1 MRASFTTGEVS
12 KQVSSGAFAID
23 LNLKLC
29 YHKFVYGKFSPKNG
43 KRGRIMI
50 TADVILLVALLLC
63 IVLGSFMGFGKGL
76 RLFTGG
82 VFGRIISVVICYFIF
97 GIVLSWGFVQDL
109 LLKFTTML
117 VEQDSWICNLL
128 LKIRIDMIVFALVLF
143 IVVQI
148 LRHIVVHIV
157 SGVFEIDNKGVRVV
171 NKILGV
177 VLFLVFA
184 VIFMLIVFQ
193 IIAWISGTDG
203 GFYESLQ
210 GSAFGL
216 DKIFTDNP
224 LNSVF
229 ESIRAAGSSGGS
241 GE

>member
-1 MRASFTTGEVS
+1 
-12 KQVSSGAFAID
+12 
-23 LNLKLC
+23 
-29 YHKFVYGKFSPKNG
+29 
-43 KRGRIMI
+43 MI
-50 TADVILLVALLLC
+50 TADLIVLVALLIC
-63 IVLGSFMGFGKGL
+63 IVLGAFMGFGKGL

-82 VFGRIISVVICYFIF
+82 VFGRIISVVICYFLF
-97 GIVLSWGFVQDL
+97 GIVLSWSFVQDL

-117 VEQDSWICNLL
+117 AEQDTWICNLL
-128 LKIRIDMIVFALVLF
+128 LQIRIDMIVFGAVLF
-143 IVVQI
+143 LAVQI
-148 LRHIVVHIV
+148 LRHLVVHIIA
-157 SGVFEIDNKGVRVV
+157 GVFEIDNKAIRII

-177 VLFLVFA
+177 VLFLAFA
-184 VIFMLIVFQ
+184 VIFTLIIFQ

-210 GSAFGL
+210 GSVFGL

-229 ESIRAAGSSGGS
+229 ESIRAAGTS

>member
-1 MRASFTTGEVS
+1 
-12 KQVSSGAFAID
+12 
-23 LNLKLC
+23 
-29 YHKFVYGKFSPKNG
+29 
-43 KRGRIMI
+43 MI
-50 TADVILLVALLLC
+50 TADVITLVALLIC

-82 VFGRIISVVICYFIF
+82 VFGRIISVVICYFLF
-97 GIVLSWGFVQDL
+97 GVVLSWGFVQDL
-109 LLKFTTML
+109 LLQFTTML
-117 VEQDSWICNLL
+117 SEQDTWICNFLL
-128 LKIRIDMIVFALVLF
+128 QIRIDMIVFALVLF

-148 LRHIVVHIV
+148 LRHLVVHIIA
-157 SGVFEIDNKGVRVV
+157 GVMEVDNKVMRVF
-171 NKILGV
+171 NKMLGV

-184 VIFMLIVFQ
+184 VVFMLIIFQ
-193 IIAWISGTDG
+193 IIAWVSGTDG

-229 ESIRAAGSSGGS
+229 ESIRASVASEASGG
-241 GE
+241 

>member
-1 MRASFTTGEVS
+1 
-12 KQVSSGAFAID
+12 
-23 LNLKLC
+23 
-29 YHKFVYGKFSPKNG
+29 
-43 KRGRIMI
+43 MI
-50 TADVILLVALLLC
+50 TADVIVLVALLIC

-82 VFGRIISVVICYFIF
+82 VFGRIISVVICYFLF

-117 VEQDSWICNLL
+117 SEKDTWICDLL
-128 LKIRIDMIVFALVLF
+128 LKIRIDMIVFAAVLF

-148 LRHIVVHIV
+148 LRHLVVHIIA
-157 SGVFEIDNKGVRVV
+157 GVFEIDNKGVRVI

-177 VLFLVFA
+177 ILFVAFAAVFT
-184 VIFMLIVFQ
+184 LIIFQ
-193 IIAWISGTDG
+193 IIAWIGGTDG
-203 GFYESLQ
+203 GFYDSLQ

-229 ESIRAAGSSGGS
+229 ESIRASGASGTS

>member
-1 MRASFTTGEVS
+1 
-12 KQVSSGAFAID
+12 
-23 LNLKLC
+23 
-29 YHKFVYGKFSPKNG
+29 
-43 KRGRIMI
+43 MI
-50 TADVILLVALLLC
+50 TADVIVLVALLIC
-63 IVLGSFMGFGKGL
+63 IVLGAFMGFGKGL

-82 VFGRIISVVICYFIF
+82 VFGRIISVVICYFLF
-97 GIVLSWGFVQDL
+97 GIVLSWNFVQDL

-117 VEQDSWICNLL
+117 AEQDTWICNLL
-128 LKIRIDMIVFALVLF
+128 LQIRIDMIVFGAVLF
-143 IVVQI
+143 LAVQI
-148 LRHIVVHIV
+148 LRHLVVHIIA
-157 SGVFEIDNKGVRVV
+157 GVFEIDNKAIRII

-177 VLFLVFA
+177 VLFLAFA
-184 VIFMLIVFQ
+184 VIFTLIIFQ

-210 GSAFGL
+210 GSVFGL

-229 ESIRAAGSSGGS
+229 ESIRAAGTS

>member
-1 MRASFTTGEVS
+1 
-12 KQVSSGAFAID
+12 
-23 LNLKLC
+23 
-29 YHKFVYGKFSPKNG
+29 
-43 KRGRIMI
+43 MI
-50 TADVILLVALLLC
+50 TADVIVLVALLIC
-63 IVLGSFMGFGKGL
+63 IVLGAFMGFGKGL

-82 VFGRIISVVICYFIF
+82 VFGRIISVVICYFLF
-97 GIVLSWGFVQDL
+97 GIVLSWSFVQDL

-117 VEQDSWICNLL
+117 AEQDTWICNLL
-128 LKIRIDMIVFALVLF
+128 LQIRIDMIVFGAVLF
-143 IVVQI
+143 LAVQI
-148 LRHIVVHIV
+148 LRHLVVHIIA
-157 SGVFEIDNKGVRVV
+157 GVFEIDNKAIRII

-177 VLFLVFA
+177 VLFFAFA
-184 VIFMLIVFQ
+184 VIFTLIIFQ

-210 GSAFGL
+210 GSVFGL

-229 ESIRAAGSSGGS
+229 ESIRAAGTS

>member
-1 MRASFTTGEVS
+1 
-12 KQVSSGAFAID
+12 
-23 LNLKLC
+23 
-29 YHKFVYGKFSPKNG
+29 
-43 KRGRIMI
+43 MI
-50 TADVILLVALLLC
+50 TADVIVLVALLIC

-82 VFGRIISVVICYFIF
+82 VFGRIISVVICYFLF

-109 LLKFTTML
+109 LLRFTTML
-117 VEQDSWICNLL
+117 SEKDTWICDLL
-128 LKIRIDMIVFALVLF
+128 LAIRIDMIVFAAVLF

-148 LRHIVVHIV
+148 LRHLVVHIIA
-157 SGVFEIDNKGVRVV
+157 GVFEIDNKGVRVV

-177 VLFLVFA
+177 VLFVAFAAVFT
-184 VIFMLIVFQ
+184 LIIFQ
-193 IIAWISGTDG
+193 IIAWIGGTDG
-203 GFYESLQ
+203 GFYESLK

-229 ESIRAAGSSGGS
+229 ESIRASRSSEAS

>member
-1 MRASFTTGEVS
+1 
-12 KQVSSGAFAID
+12 
-23 LNLKLC
+23 
-29 YHKFVYGKFSPKNG
+29 
-43 KRGRIMI
+43 MI
-50 TADVILLVALLLC
+50 TADVIVLVALLIC

-82 VFGRIISVVICYFIF
+82 VFGRIISVVICYFLF

-109 LLKFTTML
+109 LLRFTTML
-117 VEQDSWICNLL
+117 AEKDTWICNLL
-128 LKIRIDMIVFALVLF
+128 LNIRIDMIVFALVLF

-148 LRHIVVHIV
+148 LRHLVVHII
-157 SGVFEIDNKGVRVV
+157 SGVFEIDNKVVRVI
-171 NKILGV
+171 NKVLGV
-177 VLFLVFA
+177 ILFLAFAIVFT
-184 VIFMLIVFQ
+184 LIIFQ
-193 IIAWISGTDG
+193 IIAWVGGTDG
-203 GFYESLQ
+203 GFYENLQ

>member
-1 MRASFTTGEVS
+1 
-12 KQVSSGAFAID
+12 
-23 LNLKLC
+23 
-29 YHKFVYGKFSPKNG
+29 
-43 KRGRIMI
+43 MI
-50 TADVILLVALLLC
+50 TADLIVLVALLIC
-63 IVLGSFMGFGKGL
+63 IVLGAFMGFGKGL

-82 VFGRIISVVICYFIF
+82 VFGRIISVVICYFLF
-97 GIVLSWGFVQDL
+97 GIVLSWSFVQDL

-117 VEQDSWICNLL
+117 AEKDTWICNLL
-128 LKIRIDMIVFALVLF
+128 LQIRIDMIVFGAVLF
-143 IVVQI
+143 LAVQI
-148 LRHIVVHIV
+148 LRHLVVHIIA
-157 SGVFEIDNKGVRVV
+157 GVFEIDNKAIRII

-177 VLFLVFA
+177 VLFLAFA
-184 VIFMLIVFQ
+184 VIFTLIIFQ

-210 GSAFGL
+210 GSVFGL

-229 ESIRAAGSSGGS
+229 ESIRAAGTS

>member
-1 MRASFTTGEVS
+1 
-12 KQVSSGAFAID
+12 
-23 LNLKLC
+23 
-29 YHKFVYGKFSPKNG
+29 
-43 KRGRIMI
+43 MI
-50 TADVILLVALLLC
+50 TADVIVLVALLIC
-63 IVLGSFMGFGKGL
+63 IVLGAFMGFGKGL

-82 VFGRIISVVICYFIF
+82 VFGRIISVVICYFLF
-97 GIVLSWGFVQDL
+97 GIVLSWSFVQDL

-117 VEQDSWICNLL
+117 AEKDTWICNLL
-128 LKIRIDMIVFALVLF
+128 LQIRIDMIVFGAVLF
-143 IVVQI
+143 LAVQI
-148 LRHIVVHIV
+148 LRHLVVHIIA
-157 SGVFEIDNKGVRVV
+157 GVFEIDNKAIRII

-177 VLFLVFA
+177 VLFLAFA
-184 VIFMLIVFQ
+184 VIFTLIIFQ

-210 GSAFGL
+210 GSVFGL

-229 ESIRAAGSSGGS
+229 ESIRAAGTS

>member
-1 MRASFTTGEVS
+1 
-12 KQVSSGAFAID
+12 
-23 LNLKLC
+23 
-29 YHKFVYGKFSPKNG
+29 
-43 KRGRIMI
+43 MI
-50 TADVILLVALLLC
+50 TADVIVLVALLIC
-63 IVLGSFMGFGKGL
+63 IVLGAFMGFGKGL

-82 VFGRIISVVICYFIF
+82 VFGRIISVVICYFLF
-97 GIVLSWGFVQDL
+97 GIVLSWSFVQDL

-117 VEQDSWICNLL
+117 AEQDTWICNLL
-128 LKIRIDMIVFALVLF
+128 LQIRIDMIVFGAVLF
-143 IVVQI
+143 LAVQI
-148 LRHIVVHIV
+148 LRHLVVHIIA
-157 SGVFEIDNKGVRVV
+157 GVFEIDNKAIRII

-177 VLFLVFA
+177 ALFLAFA
-184 VIFMLIVFQ
+184 VIFTLIIFQ

-210 GSAFGL
+210 GSVFGL

-229 ESIRAAGSSGGS
+229 ESIRAAGTS

>member
-1 MRASFTTGEVS
+1 
-12 KQVSSGAFAID
+12 
-23 LNLKLC
+23 
-29 YHKFVYGKFSPKNG
+29 
-43 KRGRIMI
+43 MI
-50 TADVILLVALLLC
+50 TADVIVLVALLIC
-63 IVLGSFMGFGKGL
+63 IVLGAFMGFGKGL

-82 VFGRIISVVICYFIF
+82 VFGRIISVVICYFLF
-97 GIVLSWGFVQDL
+97 GIVLSWSFVQDL

-117 VEQDSWICNLL
+117 AEQDTWICNLL
-128 LKIRIDMIVFALVLF
+128 LQIRIDMIVFGAVLF
-143 IVVQI
+143 LAVQI
-148 LRHIVVHIV
+148 LRHLVVHIIA
-157 SGVFEIDNKGVRVV
+157 GVFEIDNKAIRII

-177 VLFLVFA
+177 VLFLAFA
-184 VIFMLIVFQ
+184 VIFTLIIFQ

-210 GSAFGL
+210 GSVFGL

-229 ESIRAAGSSGGS
+229 ESIRAAGTS